1 MKILRIGCVFIFIV
15 ACTVP
20 FLSYGQF
27 SRSIKWSNDGN
38 SYYELNNLGVIYAT
52 LPGNQKKILFPIEK
66 LNPAGSNNKLL
77 IQDFF
82 LSADNHLMLIFTNS
96 KRVWRYNTRGDYWVY
111 NLKDSSLLQLG
122 KLLPSTSL
130 MFAKISPDGTKAAYV
145 SNYNLYV
152 EDLSNHTIKQ
162 LTFDGS
168 RQLINGTFDYL
179 YEEEFD
185 CRDGFRW
192 SPDSRKIAYWQ
203 IDARSVKD
211 YQMLNTTDSVYPKII
226 PVGYSVAGEKPSLFK
241 IGIADINTAQKK
253 WMEIP
258 TDTALG
264 SYVPRMEWAA
274 NSHEL
279 VIQHLNRQQNES
291 KLMLC
296 NVDNVKAYTIYT
308 EKDSAWIDILSAWDG
323 DYKMGG
329 WNWIQNG
336 KEFICASEKDG
347 WRHLYMLNRD
357 GKKETLITKG
367 NYDVMSIAH
376 IDDGNGYVY
385 FMASPDN
392 ATQSYLYRTKLNGMG
407 QAQLLSPTYETGTH
421 IYNISPNGKY
431 AQHTFSNYYT
441 YNTTEFITLPDH
453 KSLDAFNTM
462 SKEIAKANKS
472 KSPVSYFQVKNAH
485 GVKMDAYMVKPDGF
499 DSTKKYPVVFFV
511 YGGPALQTVTDEYG
525 AANNELYRGSMTRDG
540 YIYISIDNEG
550 TPVPKGRAWRKS
562 IYGKLGQIDVE
573 DQAAAAEQIRH
584 WPFVDSNRIAVW
596 GWSNG
601 GTLSLNLIFRYP
613 GIYKTAIAISP
624 ITNFELYDNIYT
636 ERIMGLPQQ
645 NKAAYINGSPVTYAK
660 NLVGNL
666 LLIHGSGD
674 DNVHYA
680 HTEILL
686 NALIKYDKLFQF
698 MEYPN
703 RTHNISEGLG
713 TRNHLSNLYTSWLR
727 AHCPGGPR

>member
-1 MKILRIGCVFIFIV
+1 MKILRIACVFIFVV
-15 ACTVP
+15 ACAVP
-20 FLSYGQF
+20 FLTYSQF
-27 SRSIKWSNDGN
+27 SRSIKWSDDGN
-38 SYYELNNLGVIYAT
+38 SYYELNNLGVICAT

-66 LNPAGSNNKLL
+66 LNPAGRNNRLL

-82 LSADNHLMLIFTNS
+82 LSADNHLMLIFTNT
-96 KRVWRYNTRGDYWVY
+96 KKVWRYNTRGDYWVY
-111 NLKDSSLLQLG
+111 NLKDSSFFQLG
-122 KLLPSTSL
+122 KLLPSASL

-152 EDLSNHTIKQ
+152 EDLSNHSIKQ

-168 RQLINGTFDYL
+168 RKFINGTFDYL

-192 SPDSRKIAYWQ
+192 SPDSREIAYWQ
-203 IDARSVKD
+203 IDARNVKD
-211 YQMLNTTDSVYPKII
+211 YLMLNTTDSVYPKIT

-241 IGIADINTAQKK
+241 IGIADINTAQTK

-274 NSHEL
+274 NSDEL
-279 VIQHLNRQQNES
+279 IIQHLNRQQNES

-296 NVDNVKAYTIYT
+296 NVDNGKSYTIYT

-336 KEFICASEKDG
+336 KGFIWASEKDG
-347 WRHLYMLNRD
+347 WRHLYKISRD
-357 GKKETLITKG
+357 GKKEMLITKG

-392 ATQSYLYRTKLNGMG
+392 ATQSYLYRTKLNGSE
-407 QAQLLSPTYETGTH
+407 QAQLLSPTNETGTH

-453 KSLDAFNTM
+453 KSLDTFNTM
-462 SKEIAKANKS
+462 SREIAKANKS

-511 YGGPALQTVTDEYG
+511 YGGPAEQAVTDEYG
-525 AANNELYRGSMTRDG
+525 TSNNWLYRGSMARDG

-562 IYGKLGQIDVE
+562 IYGKLGQLDVE

-636 ERIMGLPQQ
+636 ERILGLPQQ
-645 NKAAYINGSPVTYAK
+645 NKAAYIDGSPVTYAK
-660 NLVGNL
+660 DLVGNL

-680 HTEILL
+680 HAELLL

-703 RTHNISEGLG
+703 RTHNINEGLG